1 MDPLEMDE
9 NLSNLKDKVL
19 KSKSLDYENQ
29 LETLKTTFDE
39 VYIAATAN
47 KVSLNYRTV
56 ACDTLSIWFTRT
68 LKFLNKNANAR
79 MEFHDL
85 LTEEKSTFI
94 FHYVIDF
101 WNDSGAALG
110 NALKELFTKMLS
122 YLTLTLDTEISN
134 LLFKKWLQ
142 TSLDLSYTMR
152 AFYFMIEH
160 LHKYV
165 QPVDFVLKNKP
176 NFISDCLANI
186 WSRALGSIVGKTVYL
201 ILKYN
206 YNKKD
211 EDYWLSLWENQIIN
225 GLYNVNLRKG
235 IESYIL
241 PNLFQIS
248 KTATI
253 KFLKSVI
260 KHNNIPILLS
270 TLKVA
275 QDNAILIEPFVEID
289 QTTHKPLIDIED
301 ISALLKVQ
309 TASYRIG
316 AFQLLVSSPK
326 LAKSIPSIVY
336 SIISN
341 SFDMIFIDGDLET
354 RNEMFSYFKKF
365 ITRIKDSTYA
375 LQRDATSLTQKNFT
389 KFKLEINQKLQSIK
403 ESKEFL
409 IKLLDYIKFN
419 LRPGSSYLKKEMSYK
434 LLLVLIKSGLDSRI
448 STKYLE
454 KSKTVNFVFSIEI
467 YDSLLFR
474 LIIDNIM
481 DNFDDI
487 RSYSTE
493 IISMAPLTL
502 DSYINMGLL
511 ETRALTMLSDIKGK
525 EVDSGARF
533 FKFTFCYYQNIGDL
547 EECGRIICLLLEKID
562 ISLLKL
568 KGDIAVACTSYSIQG
583 YFAAFKFIFEI
594 MDFKK
599 CSSILISKDVLNR
612 LIKQS
617 LCTWEQVKNVL
628 QHESP
633 EGIVLEEFESKY
645 TIEYEEKYGKG
656 TQVLSSYAW
665 RSIKES
671 SNMIDV
677 LLKFNSPITD
687 NNVMEIGPILLEQLA
702 TIRHRG
708 AFSSVYPTFVS
719 CCRLCIKRKELETI
733 PSQWLEE
740 NLKLIQTKS
749 KFITRRSAGIPFL
762 LTAILSSDKKFIKPT
777 FYRLCEVANLPVAE
791 LDADMDNVNLPQ
803 VNAYN
808 CIKALFIDSTL
819 SEESIL
825 YVDDA
830 FSLTLNSFSSPFWA
844 IRNCAVMLFTALQNR
859 LFSSKKVKTNYL
871 PSYPARLFFEKFESI
886 QGLFYNTLKES
897 ISTGLENQSEI
908 EKVFPILTVMSRLE
922 PTPGYTGLN
931 KFIPLIINILEN
943 KIWKVREIAAR
954 SLPSMIA
961 DDISFQN
968 IVVELLDNVKSNNKN
983 YNKIHGSL
991 LAVREIFS
999 KFLSLLAEETDEA
1012 IEKLLFDKE
1021 SYIRSRLLSMGATV
1035 LNDIDCYPIKMTY
1048 LQILSKMQVSEN
1060 NVINEIFVW
1069 LKNNNHP
1076 DNILDGSKQLAL
1088 KEASEI
1094 LFTNFGDDKE
1104 LIKEC
1109 IFSSHYELPLSCIK
1123 HYNSCE
1129 ISNDEISRL
1138 LIVYLWELVETENVW
1153 NYIKSQ
1159 ALKLLKEL
1167 IINVDK
1173 FSFNKNLLSHT
1184 AKLMNLLKSETNEDI
1199 KLSVTEALGSYIATI
1214 AISNP
1219 KLCRSLF
1226 YEYINNIQSML
1237 SDDVEFVTRNAGV
1250 KSLLAFNEVY
1260 YSNGDDE
1267 KIKLTIIILIFEF
1280 LTDDD
1285 ESVCNLA
1292 SQHLSQ
1298 YVLNKGTEKFIPT
1311 EVEKMMVKYFCE
1323 IKDIELL
1330 DMFISDKSFNFYD
1343 AETKFVD
1350 TITGDMLLFS
1360 SEKSN
1365 LERNP
1370 VDKVKELIE
1379 IIDKTDLH
1387 NDMKSLTHLNTSL
1400 IRNIQDIIIYLQ
1412 IHKESD
1418 GCFGLFSSE
1427 RVFDFVYCN
1436 LLLCNCLVKYNV
1448 VEFLD
1453 NRLHDILVDDSM
1465 YCHPLILE
1473 LIK

>member
-1 MDPLEMDE
+1 MDE
-9 NLSNLKDKVL
+9 NLLNLKNRIL
-19 KSKSLDYENQ
+19 KSNSLDYETQ
-29 LETLKTTFDE
+29 LETLKTLFEE

-47 KVSLNYRTV
+47 KVSLNYRTM
-56 ACDTLSIWFTRT
+56 ACDTFSIWFTRT
-68 LKFLNKNANAR
+68 LKFFNKNSNVKN
-79 MEFHDL
+79 EFQDL
-85 LTEEKSTFI
+85 LTEEKATFI

-110 NALKELFTKMLS
+110 NALKELFVKMLS
-122 YLTLTLDTEISN
+122 YLTSTLDTTISN
-134 LLFKKWLQ
+134 TLFTKWLK
-142 TSLDLSYTMR
+142 TSLDLPHTMR

-160 LHKYV
+160 LYKYV
-165 QPVDFVLKNKP
+165 QPVDFVLINKP
-176 NFISDCLANI
+176 NFISDCVANI
-186 WSRALGSIVGKTVYL
+186 WSRALGSIVGKSVYL

-206 YNKKD
+206 YTEEN
-211 EDYWLSLWENQIIN
+211 EDCWLSLWENQIIN
-225 GLYNVNLRKG
+225 GLDNINLRKG

-241 PNLFQIS
+241 PNLFQVS
-248 KTATI
+248 RTATI

-260 KHNNIPILLS
+260 KLNNIPILLS

-275 QDNAILIEPFVEID
+275 QDNAILIEPFLELD
-289 QTTHKPLIDIED
+289 QTTNKPLINIQD

-326 LAKSIPSIVY
+326 LAKTIPPVVY
-336 SIISN
+336 QIIAD
-341 SFDMIFIDGDLET
+341 SFDMIFMDGDLET
-354 RNEMFSYFKKF
+354 RNELFSYFKKF
-365 ITRIKDSTYA
+365 IIRIKDSTYA
-375 LQRDATSLTQKNFT
+375 LQRDATSLTKKNFT
-389 KFKLEINQKLQSIK
+389 KFELEIHQKLQSIK

-409 IKLLDYIKFN
+409 LKLLNYIKFN

-434 LLLVLIKSGLDSRI
+434 LLLVLIKSGLDARI

-454 KSKTVNFVFSIEI
+454 KSKTVGFVFSIDI
-467 YDSLLFR
+467 YDSLLIR
-474 LIIDNIM
+474 LVIDNIM

-502 DSYINMGLL
+502 DSYINMSLL

-533 FKFTFCYYQNIGDL
+533 FKFTFNYYQSMSNL
-547 EECGRIICLLLEKID
+547 KECERIVCLLLNKID
-562 ISLLKL
+562 LSLLKL
-568 KGDIAVACTSYSIQG
+568 KEDIAIACISYSIQG

-599 CSSILISKDVLNR
+599 CTNILISNDVVNK

-617 LCTWEQVKNVL
+617 ACTWEQVKRIL

-633 EGIVLEEFESKY
+633 EGLVLEEFESKY
-645 TIEYEEKYGKG
+645 TAEYEEMYGKG

-677 LLKFNSPITD
+677 LLKVNLPITD
-687 NNVMEIGPILLEQLA
+687 DNIIEIGPILLEQLA

-719 CCRLCIKRKELETI
+719 CCKLCIKRKELAFI

-762 LTAILSSDKKFIKPT
+762 LTAILSSDKKLIKPT
-777 FYRLCEVANLPVAE
+777 FYRLCEVASLPVDE
-791 LDADMDNVNLPQ
+791 FDADMDNVNLPQ

-808 CIKALFIDSTL
+808 CIKAIFIDATL

-859 LFSSKKVKTNYL
+859 LFSSKKVKANYL

-908 EKVFPILTVMSRLE
+908 EKVFPILTIMSRLE
-922 PTPGYTGLN
+922 PTPGYVGLN
-931 KFIPLIINILEN
+931 EFIPLIIDVLEN

-961 DDISFQN
+961 DEISFQQ
-968 IVVELLDNVKSNNKN
+968 IVAELLDKVSGDNKN
-983 YNKIHGSL
+983 YNQIHGSL
-991 LAVREIFS
+991 LAIREIFS
-999 KFLSLLAEETDEA
+999 KFISLLKEETDEE
-1012 IEKLLFDKE
+1012 IEKLLFNKE
-1021 SYIRSRLLSMGATV
+1021 SCIRSRLLFMTKTV

-1048 LQILSKMQVSEN
+1048 LQILSKIQVSEN
-1060 NVINEIFVW
+1060 DVINEIFIW
-1069 LKNNNHP
+1069 FKENNHL
-1076 DNILDGSKQLAL
+1076 DNTLDGSKQLAL

-1094 LFTNFGDDKE
+1094 LFANCDDNTE
-1104 LIKEC
+1104 SIEEC
-1109 IFSSHYELPLSCIK
+1109 IFSSHYELQLSCIK

-1129 ISNDEISRL
+1129 TFDDKVSKL
-1138 LIVYLWELVETENVW
+1138 LISYLWKLIETDNTW
-1153 NYIKSQ
+1153 TYIKSQ

-1167 IINVDK
+1167 IIKVDEN
-1173 FSFNKNLLSHT
+1173 SFNDNLFHHTEKLINLSKT
-1184 AKLMNLLKSETNEDI
+1184 ESNEDI
-1199 KLSVTEALGSYIATI
+1199 KLSVTEALGSYVATLT
-1214 AISNP
+1214 ISNP
-1219 KLCRSLF
+1219 KLCDSLF
-1226 YEYINNIQSML
+1226 EEYIKNIQSML
-1237 SDDVEFVTRNAGV
+1237 GDDVELIIRMSAL

-1260 YSNGDDE
+1260 YSNGENE
-1267 KIKLTIIILIFEF
+1267 KIKLRVIVLIFNF

-1285 ESVCNLA
+1285 ESACNLA
-1292 SQHLSQ
+1292 SQHLSK
-1298 YVLNKGTEKFIPT
+1298 YVLNKGTENFIPID
-1311 EVEKMMVKYFCE
+1311 VEKMMVKYFCE

-1330 DMFISDKSFNFYD
+1330 DMFISDNNFNFYD
-1343 AETKFVD
+1343 TETRFTD
-1350 TITGDMLLFS
+1350 TVTGDMLLFS

-1379 IIDKTDLH
+1379 IIDHTTLH
-1387 NDMKSLTHLNTSL
+1387 NEMNSSGHLKASL
-1400 IRNIQDIIIYLQ
+1400 IRNLKDINVYLQ
-1412 IHKESD
+1412 DHKESD

-1427 RVFDFVYCN
+1427 RVFDFVYCT
-1436 LLLCNCLVKYNV
+1436 LLLYKCLRRYNAIESISNKLRDV
-1448 VEFLD
+1448 L
-1453 NRLHDILVDDSM
+1453 IDDSM

-1473 LIK
+1473 LLK